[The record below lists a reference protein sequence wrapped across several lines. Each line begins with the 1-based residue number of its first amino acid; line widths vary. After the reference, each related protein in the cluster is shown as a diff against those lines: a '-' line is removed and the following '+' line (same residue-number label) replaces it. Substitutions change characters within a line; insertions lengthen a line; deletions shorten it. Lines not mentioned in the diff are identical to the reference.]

1 MIVIGVMGGGS
12 ATDNSEAQAYELGK
26 LIAREG
32 WALLNGGR
40 AAGVMDASAKGAK
53 EAGGLTIGVLPDTD
67 ASQTSRYI
75 DIPILTGMNAA
86 RNYINVLSSQV
97 VVACPGAAG
106 TLSEIAL
113 AIKSQRP
120 VICMGWD
127 PGPVVANMAK
137 SGMFILV
144 KNPGEAVVE
153 IKRLLRDLP

>member
-1 MIVIGVMGGGS
+1 MIIIGVMGGGS
-12 ATDNSEAQAYELGK
+12 AAADSEAQAYELGE

-32 WALLNGGR
+32 WVLLNGGR

-67 ASQTSRYI
+67 TSQTSQYI

-113 AIKSQRP
+113 AMKSQRP

-127 PGPVVANMAK
+127 PGPVVASMADAGHFFLSK
-137 SGMFILV
+137 NPQETIALV
-144 KNPGEAVVE
+144 K
-153 IKRLLRDLP
+153 KLLNV